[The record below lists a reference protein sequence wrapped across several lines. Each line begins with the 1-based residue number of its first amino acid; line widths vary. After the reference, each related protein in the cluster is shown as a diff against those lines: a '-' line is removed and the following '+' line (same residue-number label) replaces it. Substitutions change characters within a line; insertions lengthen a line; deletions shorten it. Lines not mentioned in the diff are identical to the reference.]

1 MSLCVGACGASRGVA
16 ERVMPPVDSRPASPT
31 AADPQRALVEA
42 TQAVRRGDDA
52 AAISWAEEGLRI
64 DALEESLMVEL
75 RRVLVAALARGGPPD
90 RALMEA
96 RSLHQDARHL
106 TTEYRRAVGVA
117 LDRGEDAEAAAL
129 ALMSWREVLDDAE
142 PEARYVESRLLARL
156 DGVPAAGLQR
166 MLSAA
171 SSPEVRMCIEMRMGT
186 RELRSRMP
194 RWVSGC
200 VNLPDTVGVALPRT
214 GALSRAAGEHLAA
227 LSVGVA
233 LLSEQR
239 SVVVLFEDAG
249 SSAASAK
256 EAALRLT
263 DRGAQWIVGP
273 LAAAQALSAASV
285 GTPVAS
291 LTQGPGLT
299 RWHRGSTRG
308 WRRWWDRPGCQGRGI
323 CWCSPLTTP
332 TVGPPSPPRDAPV
345 RL

>member
-1 MSLCVGACGASRGVA
+1 MELGRWSWAGGVGPVESPRYTVVGTGRGRSGRGGAARRVSALGTAVERAYDGGMKITPPHRSRSSDRRRWTGSPRVAALGMSLCVGACGASRGVA

-171 SSPEVRMCIEMRMGT
+171 S
-186 RELRSRMP
+186 LP
-194 RWVSGC
+194 RSGC
-200 VNLPDTVGVALPRT
+200 A
-214 GALSRAAGEHLAA
+214 SRCGWGRA
-227 LSVGVA
+227 
-233 LLSEQR
+233 
-239 SVVVLFEDAG
+239 
-249 SSAASAK
+249 SS
-256 EAALRLT
+256 
-263 DRGAQWIVGP
+263 
-273 LAAAQALSAASV
+273 
-285 GTPVAS
+285 
-291 LTQGPGLT
+291 GPGC
-299 RWHRGSTRG
+299 
-308 WRRWWDRPGCQGRGI
+308 PGGCPG
-323 CWCSPLTTP
+323 
-332 TVGPPSPPRDAPV
+332 A
-345 RL
+345 